1 MEKEVL
7 NPTVKDV
14 VRAYRFLR
22 SKVWHTPLLYS
33 DRLSEIAGGPVYLKL
48 ENQQMCG
55 AFKVRGA
62 LYKMNCL
69 SERERERG
77 VVTCSSGN
85 HAQGVA
91 VAASELGVVAEIF
104 IPRDCPETKKEAIK
118 RRGGS
123 FVRLHIVDGNY
134 DDAEEVAHRYAEEK
148 GKTYISPFEDSAVIA
163 GQGTLAF
170 EMFLDEPD
178 LDLILVPA
186 GGGGLMNGVAIV
198 TKALNPDAEV
208 YGVQSEASNPW
219 VVSWEEGVV
228 KKVEY
233 RETIADGLSG
243 GITQPMLSLAKQR
256 VSGMCEI
263 SEEDIEKAIAFLH
276 REHHQ
281 IVEGAGAVGV
291 AALLSGKMISRGR
304 KTAVVISGGNIDYP
318 VLQRILNKYGMWSPR
333 FSL

>member
-1 MEKEVL
+1 MGEKAL

-22 SKVWHTPLLYS
+22 NKVWHTPLLYS
-33 DRLSEIAGGPVYLKL
+33 DKLSEIAGGPVYLKL

-62 LYKMNCL
+62 LYKVNCL
-69 SERERERG
+69 SEHERNRG

-104 IPRDCPETKKEAIK
+104 VPRDCPETKKEAIN

-123 FVRLHIVDGNY
+123 FVQLHIVDGNY
-134 DDAEEVAHRYAEEK
+134 DDTEEAAHRYAEKK
-148 GKTYISPFEDSAVIA
+148 GKTYVSSFEDPAVIA
-163 GQGTLAF
+163 GQGTLAL

-178 LDLILVPA
+178 LDLVLVPA
-186 GGGGLMNGVAIV
+186 GGGGLLNGVAIAA
-198 TKALNPDAEV
+198 KALNPDSQI
-208 YGVQSEASNPW
+208 YGVQSETSNPW
-219 VVSWEEGVV
+219 VASWKEGVV

-233 RETIADGLSG
+233 GETIADGLSG
-243 GITQPMLSLAKQR
+243 GITQPVLSLAKQR

-263 SEEDIEKAIAFLH
+263 TEEDIESAIAFLH

-281 IVEGAGAVGV
+281 VVEGAGAVGV
-291 AALLSGKMISRGR
+291 GALLSGKMKSLGR
-304 KTAVVISGGNIDYP
+304 KTGVVISGGNIDYP
-318 VLQRILNKYGMWSPR
+318 VLRKILSER
-333 FSL
+333 DVAD